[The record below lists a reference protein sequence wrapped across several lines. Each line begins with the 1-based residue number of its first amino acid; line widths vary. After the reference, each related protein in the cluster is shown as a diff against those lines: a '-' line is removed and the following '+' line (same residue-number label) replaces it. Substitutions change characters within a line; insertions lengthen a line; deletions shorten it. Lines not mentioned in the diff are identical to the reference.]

1 MDLQRN
7 SRKFDP
13 DLLELM
19 DRPDPSTPELVRA
32 LINLQELNRHFGSH
46 RIIRHFLNRW
56 LKPGETLTVLDA
68 CTGFGDIPRLVVES
82 ARQRGSQVRV
92 LALDMQPATLEIAR
106 RRSSQF
112 PEISYVQADIRSFQP
127 GDRFDI
133 VLCSLALHHFAWRE
147 AVEILQRLRR
157 LGGRGVLISDLV
169 RSVTGL
175 LGVYLLTST
184 IFRDP
189 MTKFDGRL
197 SIRRAFSF
205 AEMKQLAVEAGWA
218 EFGHRR
224 FLMSHQALWL
234 EEREMVGRG
243 SRIAAGNR
251 SAK

>member
-1 MDLQRN
+1 
-7 SRKFDP
+7 
-13 DLLELM
+13 
-19 DRPDPSTPELVRA
+19 
-32 LINLQELNRHFGSH
+32 
-46 RIIRHFLNRW
+46 
-56 LKPGETLTVLDA
+56 
-68 CTGFGDIPRLVVES
+68 
-82 ARQRGSQVRV
+82 
-92 LALDMQPATLEIAR
+92 MQPATLEIAR
-106 RRSSQF
+106 RRSTLF

-157 LGGRGVLISDLV
+157 FGGRGVLISDLA

-205 AEMKQLAVEAGWA
+205 GEMKRLAIEAGWQ

-224 FLMSHQALWL
+224 FSMSHQALWL
-234 EEREMVGRG
+234 EEREKVGRG
-243 SRIAAGNR
+243 S
-251 SAK
+251 

>member
-1 MDLQRN
+1 MDLLPSR
-7 SRKFDP
+7 RKFDP
-13 DLLELM
+13 DLLEWM
-19 DRPDPSTPELVRA
+19 DRPDPSTPELARA
-32 LINLQELNRHFGSH
+32 LINLQKLNRHFGSH
-46 RIIRHFLNRW
+46 RMIRHFLNRW
-56 LKPGETLTVLDA
+56 FKPGETLTILDA
-68 CTGFGDIPRLVVES
+68 CTGFGDIPRLVVEW

-106 RRSSQF
+106 RRSTLF

-147 AVEILQRLRR
+147 AVEILQRLRQ

-189 MTKFDGRL
+189 MTKFDARL

-205 AEMKQLAVEAGWA
+205 GEMKRLAVEAGWQ

-224 FLMSHQALWL
+224 FSVSHQALWL
-234 EEREMVGRG
+234 EGLEKVGRG
-243 SRIAAGNR
+243 S
-251 SAK
+251 

>member
-1 MDLQRN
+1 
-7 SRKFDP
+7 
-13 DLLELM
+13 M
-19 DRPDPSTPELVRA
+19 DRPDPSTPELARA
-32 LINLQELNRHFGSH
+32 LINLQKLNRHFGSH

-56 LKPGETLTVLDA
+56 LKPGETLTILDA
-68 CTGFGDIPRLVVES
+68 CTGFGDIPRLVVEW

-106 RRSSQF
+106 RRSTLF

-147 AVEILQRLRR
+147 AVEILQRLRQ

-205 AEMKQLAVEAGWA
+205 GEMKRLAVEAGWQ

-224 FLMSHQALWL
+224 FSVSHQALWL
-234 EEREMVGRG
+234 EGLEKVGRG
-243 SRIAAGNR
+243 S
-251 SAK
+251 